1 MSIFLA
7 QIVLIAR
14 NEDVEGWKNILVVV
28 VLAVFWALGGII
40 KARKNAQSRQKEQSA
55 TRPIRRPPAPRSRL
69 TEQLLKEHRPAARV
83 ERQSYRPG
91 VQEAR
96 TKLAEWRAAAR
107 KFAEEAEQAFR
118 AQTAEQLAP
127 EPPQVLPKPGTGIVA
142 AYVSKSPQFAAKPS
156 ITPENQPAPGE
167 PEQPPGEYLT
177 ELLADYADS
186 DQLRRAILHY
196 EILGRPL
203 SLREPGGSAIGL

>member
-1 MSIFLA
+1 MSILLA
-7 QIVLIAR
+7 QIVLAGR
-14 NEDVEGWKNILVVV
+14 NEDVESWMNILVVV

-40 KARKNAQSRQKEQSA
+40 KARKSAQSRQKEPLA
-55 TRPIRRPPAPRSRL
+55 RKPARRPAAQTTTPRD
-69 TEQLLKEHRPAARV
+69 QLLKGSDRAPAGRRPT
-83 ERQSYRPG
+83 RPG

-118 AQTAEQLAP
+118 AQMAEPPP
-127 EPPQVLPKPGTGIVA
+127 EPPHQAFHKPM
-142 AYVSKSPQFAAKPS
+142 PQTAVPETPHFAAKLA
-156 ITPENQPAPGE
+156 ITPEDQPAPGT
-167 PEQPPGEYLT
+167 PEQPSEEYLA
-177 ELLADYADS
+177 EILSDYADS
-186 DQLRRAILHY
+186 DQLRKAILHY

>member
-1 MSIFLA
+1 MNNLLVQTI
-7 QIVLIAR
+7 LIAR
-14 NEDVEGWKNILVVV
+14 NEDVESWMNILVVV

-40 KARKNAQSRQKEQSA
+40 KARKIAQSRQKEQLA
-55 TRPIRRPPAPRSRL
+55 RKPVRRPPVPRSGL
-69 TEQLLKEHRPAARV
+69 AEQLVKEHRPAGRV
-83 ERQSYRPG
+83 ERQPYRPG

-118 AQTAEQLAP
+118 AQTAEPAP
-127 EPPQVLPKPGTGIVA
+127 EPPQVLPKPRTGFVA
-142 AYVSKSPQFAAKPS
+142 AYVSESPQFASKPS
-156 ITPENQPAPGE
+156 ITPEYQPAPGT
-167 PEQPPGEYLT
+167 PEQPPQEYLT

-186 DQLRRAILHY
+186 DQLRKAILHY

>member
-1 MSIFLA
+1 MSILLA
-7 QIVLIAR
+7 QIVLAGR
-14 NEDVEGWKNILVVV
+14 NEDVDGWMNILVVV

-40 KARKNAQSRQKEQSA
+40 KARKIAQSRQKEPLA
-55 TRPIRRPPAPRSRL
+55 RRPVRRPAPQTTMLR
-69 TEQLLKEHRPAARV
+69 EQLLKGSDRYAAPAGRRPAPARSSA
-83 ERQSYRPG
+83 EQT
-91 VQEAR
+91 R

-107 KFAEEAEQAFR
+107 KFADEAEQAFR
-118 AQTAEQLAP
+118 AQMAETPP
-127 EPPQVLPKPGTGIVA
+127 ESPPQTSHKLK
-142 AYVSKSPQFAAKPS
+142 PQFAAQETPEFAAKLS
-156 ITPENQPAPGE
+156 ITPEKPPARSTPETQPE
-167 PEQPPGEYLT
+167 EYLT